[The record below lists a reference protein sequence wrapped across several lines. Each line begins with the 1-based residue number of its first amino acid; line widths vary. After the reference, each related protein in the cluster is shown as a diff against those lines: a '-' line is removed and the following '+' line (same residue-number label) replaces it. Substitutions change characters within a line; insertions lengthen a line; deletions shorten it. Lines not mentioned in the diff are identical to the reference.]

1 MVLSLKIEYIYAT
14 LLNFKQ
20 SAMEEDV
27 QLIMD
32 IAEEKMEKAIYYL
45 RDELAKLRAGKA
57 SPQMLDGVQVDY
69 YGTNTPLNQVS
80 NINTPDARS
89 ITVQPWEKNMLE
101 PIEKA
106 ILHANLGFNPVN
118 NGEILRIVVPALTEE
133 RRKILVK
140 QVKGEGENARV
151 SIRNA
156 RRDANDEIRKMQ
168 KEGLPED
175 TAKKAEQ
182 DVQKLTGTY
191 SDKIE
196 ELLLKKEEDI
206 MTI

>member
-1 MVLSLKIEYIYAT
+1 
-14 LLNFKQ
+14 
-20 SAMEEDV
+20 MEEDV
-27 QLIMD
+27 QLILD
-32 IAEEKMEKAIYYL
+32 IAEEKMEKAVSYL

-57 SPQMLDGVQVDY
+57 SPHMLDGISVDY
-69 YGTNTPLNQVS
+69 YGANTPLNQVS
-80 NINTPDARS
+80 NINTPDPRS
-89 ITVQPWEKNMLE
+89 IIVQPWEKSMLE

-133 RRKILVK
+133 RRRNLVK
-140 QVKGEGENARV
+140 QVKMEGENARV

-156 RRDANDEIRKMQ
+156 RREANEELKKMQ

-175 TAKKAEQ
+175 IEKRGEQ
-182 DVQKLTGTY
+182 DVQKLTDSY
-191 SDKIE
+191 SQKID
-196 ELLLKKEEDI
+196 ELLQKKEEDI

>member
-1 MVLSLKIEYIYAT
+1 
-14 LLNFKQ
+14 
-20 SAMEEDV
+20 MEEDV

-32 IAEEKMEKAIYYL
+32 IAEEKMGKALSYL
-45 RDELAKLRAGKA
+45 GDELAKLRAGKA
-57 SPQMLDGVQVDY
+57 SPHMLDGVHVDY
-69 YGTNTPLNQVS
+69 YGANTPLNQVS

-89 ITVQPWEKNMLE
+89 ITVQPWEKKMIE

-106 ILHANLGFNPVN
+106 IMHANLGFNPVN

-133 RRKILVK
+133 RRKVLVR

-156 RRDANDEIRKMQ
+156 RRDANDEIRKLQ
-168 KEGLPED
+168 KDGLPED
-175 TAKKAEQ
+175 VAKKAEQ
-182 DVQKLTGTY
+182 DIQKMTDAY
-191 SDKIE
+191 SEKIE
-196 ELLLKKEEDI
+196 ELLRKKEEDI

>member
-1 MVLSLKIEYIYAT
+1 
-14 LLNFKQ
+14 
-20 SAMEEDV
+20 MEEDV
-27 QLIMD
+27 QLILD
-32 IAEEKMEKAIYYL
+32 IAEEKMERAIIYL

-57 SPQMLDGVQVDY
+57 SPHMLDGLYVDY
-69 YGTNTPLNQVS
+69 YGANTPLNQVS
-80 NINTPDARS
+80 NINTPDPRS
-89 ITVQPWEKNMLE
+89 ITVQPWEKNMLV

-106 ILHANLGFNPVN
+106 IMHANLGFNPVN

-156 RRDANDEIRKMQ
+156 RRDANDEFKRMQ

-175 TAKKAEQ
+175 IVKKTEQ
-182 DVQKLTGTY
+182 EVQKLTDSY
-191 SDKIE
+191 SQKIE
-196 ELLLKKEEDI
+196 ELLQKKEEDI